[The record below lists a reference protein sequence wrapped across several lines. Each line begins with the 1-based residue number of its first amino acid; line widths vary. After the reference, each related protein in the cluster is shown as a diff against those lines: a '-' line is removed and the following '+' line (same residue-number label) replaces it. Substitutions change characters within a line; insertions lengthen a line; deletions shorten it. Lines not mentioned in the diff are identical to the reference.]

1 MPTNSTDRLQ
11 YFLRHYTTEST
22 ATVSGYPHPPRI
34 SLETA
39 TAVYHSWL
47 QSLPGGT
54 ILSRNV
60 LEQKLRR
67 LGGSEM
73 LSTLSRYWRWPTVPS
88 RPFEADAT
96 SAVASLADHLAVT
109 TANE

>member
-1 MPTNSTDRLQ
+1 M
-11 YFLRHYTTEST
+11 
-22 ATVSGYPHPPRI
+22 
-34 SLETA
+34 
-39 TAVYHSWL
+39 YHSWL